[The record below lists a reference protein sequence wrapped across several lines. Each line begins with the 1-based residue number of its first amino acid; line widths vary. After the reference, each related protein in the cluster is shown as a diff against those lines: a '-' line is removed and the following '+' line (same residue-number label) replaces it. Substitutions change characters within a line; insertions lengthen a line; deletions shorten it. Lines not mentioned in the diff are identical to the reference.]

1 MAAIS
6 KVFLALAGLIVA
18 VASIDAQE
26 MKEKTVT
33 EQIVGAWAVISV
45 VNESEGKK
53 VEPFGAKPKGTFIF
67 TADGNFS
74 TNIIRPG
81 RTQFASNNRMI
92 GTPDENKEAV
102 QGNISTFGTY
112 AVSSDGSI
120 NLEVIGSNFPNWDG
134 AKQKSLVEI
143 KGDEM
148 TWTSPTASTGGNTVI
163 VLQRAKS
170 GWRYPQQSMRRFCE

>member
-1 MAAIS
+1 MEAIS

-53 VEPFGAKPKGTFIF
+53 VEPFGANPKGTFIF
-67 TADGNFS
+67 AADGNFS

-120 NLEVIGSNFPNWDG
+120 NLEVIGSSFPNLDG
-134 AKQKSLVEI
+134 TKQKSLAEI

-148 TWTSPTASTGGNTVI
+148 TWTTPTASTGGNTVI

-170 GWRYPQQSMRRFCE
+170 GWRYPQ

>member
-1 MAAIS
+1 MEAIS
-6 KVFLALAGLIVA
+6 KVFLALAGLIAA

-26 MKEKTVT
+26 MKEKTIT

-45 VNESEGKK
+45 VNESAGKK
-53 VEPFGAKPKGTFIF
+53 VQPFGANPKGTFMF

-81 RTQFASNNRMI
+81 RPRFASNDRMA
-92 GTPDENKEAV
+92 GTPEENREAV

-120 NLEVIGSNFPNWDG
+120 NLEVIGSNFPNWDST
-134 AKQKSLVEI
+134 KQKSLAEI

-148 TWTSPTASTGGNTVI
+148 TWTIPTASTGGNTVI
-163 VLQRAKS
+163 ILQRAKS
-170 GWRYPQQSMRRFCE
+170 GWRYPE